1 MLDLKRI
8 KEEKEKITELLAR
21 KGFKAD
27 FDTILA
33 LDEKRREAIAEA
45 ESYKAERNKV
55 SAEIPALKKAG
66 KPVDFDELR
75 AEHEAAG
82 VLLESLSALTNQY
95 TAPADGC
102 ATYVYVFKTMKAL
115 EEGLHEHIFLE
126 NSVLFEMP

>member
-45 ESYKAERNKV
+45 ESYKVNATKFPRKY
-55 SAEIPALKKAG
+55 PRLKK
-66 KPVDFDELR
+66 R
-75 AEHEAAG
+75 A
-82 VLLESLSALTNQY
+82 N
-95 TAPADGC
+95 P
-102 ATYVYVFKTMKAL
+102 
-115 EEGLHEHIFLE
+115 
-126 NSVLFEMP
+126 